1 MLEYIQ
7 ARDYTREI
15 VMLIDELIDSLE
27 TELSHRPLKAA
38 EICIGVFYTAV
49 RLSNNYV
56 GTAFTPRD
64 LSDTV
69 CCPRSA
75 KELPEAGHLSG
86 RDAWELARQATSPF
100 RLRRAIGIA
109 TLNALSACLMSRKA
123 IPEGEIITK
132 ADALDMVKI
141 EAADKIVMVGAFIPF
156 IQKLRKQGAN
166 LRIIDKHPESLKKDE
181 LSLWVSPDSIGE
193 VLPQA
198 DIAII
203 TGSALVEGGF
213 DELLQLC
220 SNAREIIMAGPT
232 ASLWPEPFFS
242 RGVTVLG
249 GIKVNNASGFMRL
262 VAEGGSGYFFSGPA
276 EKIAIIKTK
285 RPVAV
290 H

>member
-1 MLEYIQ
+1 ML
-7 ARDYTREI
+7 
-15 VMLIDELIDSLE
+15 VDELIGSLA
-27 TELSHRPLKAA
+27 TGLNHRPLKTA
-38 EICIGVFYTAV
+38 EICVGVFYTAV
-49 RLSNNYV
+49 RLSSNHV

-75 KELPEAGHLSG
+75 KELPEAGHLRE
-86 RDAWELARQATSPF
+86 RDAWETARQATSPF

-109 TLNALSACLMSRKA
+109 TLNALSACLMAERA
-123 IPEGEIITK
+123 IPGGEILPK

-141 EAADKIVMVGAFIPF
+141 EAPDKIVMVGAFIPF

-181 LSLWVSPDSIGE
+181 LSLWVSPDSIEE

-198 DIAII
+198 NIAII

-220 SNAREIIMAGPT
+220 SNAGEIILAGPT

-249 GIKVNNASGFMRL
+249 GIKVNDAAGFMRL

-276 EKIAIIKTK
+276 EKIAIIKNK
-285 RPVAV
+285 RPIAI